1 MKLLS
6 KDISKE
12 GGRVKLVPED
22 AEDLWTVYNLVAKGD
37 SLRADTLR
45 KVTSETSTGTTSS
58 ERMRIALTIQVET
71 IEFDAAGDGQL
82 RLKGKNIVE
91 NEHVKL
97 GAYHTLELE
106 THRAFTLAKP
116 GE

>member
-1 MKLLS
+1 M
-6 KDISKE
+6 
-12 GGRVKLVPED
+12 
-22 AEDLWTVYNLVAKGD
+22 
-37 SLRADTLR
+37 
-45 KVTSETSTGTTSS
+45 
-58 ERMRIALTIQVET
+58 QVET

-116 GE
+116 GWDSVAAALVTEACVCVCVCVSM